1 MQFLFVMNKQ
11 EALFSYLSSQLSLD
25 KEIAQQIAGLFTFVQ
40 FEAGK
45 EIIRMGERS
54 DSMYLVLKGL
64 VRAFYIDETGCEI
77 TKCFAKEMEWCGFY
91 NYLTDEPSSFF
102 VETLENTDT
111 AVIKTANIRSM
122 CQKMPALAQN
132 VSVLINQAYLQTD
145 KKAYDFASKE
155 AKERYIDFARTNPEI
170 IKRAKQE
177 HIASYLGITPS
188 SLSRLK
194 REIKL

>member
-1 MQFLFVMNKQ
+1 MNKQ

-25 KEIAQQIAGLFTFVQ
+25 KEIAQQIEGFFTFVQ

-45 EIIRMGERS
+45 EIIRMGAKT

-64 VRAFYIDETGCEI
+64 VRAFYIDENGSEI
-77 TKCFAKEMEWCGFY
+77 TKCFAKENEWFGFY
-91 NYLTDEPSSFF
+91 SYLSDEPSPFF
-102 VETLENTDT
+102 VETLEKTEA
-111 AVIKTANIRSM
+111 AVIKTASIRTL

-132 VSVLINQAYLQTD
+132 VSDLVNQAYLQTD
-145 KKAYDFASKE
+145 KKAYNFASKE
-155 AKERYIDFARTNPEI
+155 AKERYIDFARENPEI
-170 IKRAKQE
+170 IRRAKQE